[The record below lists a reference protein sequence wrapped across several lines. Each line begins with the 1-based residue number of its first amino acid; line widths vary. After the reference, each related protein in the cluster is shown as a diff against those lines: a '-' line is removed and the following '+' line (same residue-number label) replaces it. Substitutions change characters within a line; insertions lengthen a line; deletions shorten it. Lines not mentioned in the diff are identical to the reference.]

1 MTGVTPADRC
11 PGILRPHQ
19 AADGAMVRVRV
30 PGGQTSGAALAELA
44 RIAQRYGSGLLQL
57 TSRGSVQVRGLPTVL
72 PAEVAAAVAEAGFLP
87 SANHDRVRN
96 IAASPLTGLAG
107 GKADLRPMIAAL
119 DRALLGDP
127 ELARLPGRFL
137 FVLDDGRG
145 DVSSLAVDL
154 GYRALA
160 DDRGVLLIG
169 AGDHGLPVSADA
181 AVPTMI
187 ELARRFLDRH
197 RTSGVWHVRQLDP
210 PLIIAPP
217 APAPA
222 PDLCIPLGRIDDH
235 ASIAVPLGLL
245 SPDQVQA
252 VITVNGHGPL
262 VITPWRGLV
271 LPNAADGLAE
281 LVTAG
286 LVAEDASAWSMISAC
301 VGAPWCH
308 QSRADTRTLA
318 ARLASQPVALPRT
331 HLSGCERRCGA
342 PAGDHLDLVAPTP
355 LEMAE
360 AIAGVL
366 SHA

>member
-1 MTGVTPADRC
+1 MTSVTPADRC

-19 AADGAMVRVRV
+19 AADGAMMRVRV
-30 PGGQTSGAALAELA
+30 PGGQTTGAALGELA

-57 TSRGSVQVRGLPTVL
+57 TSRGSIQLRGLPAN
-72 PAEVAAAVAEAGFLP
+72 PPDAVAAELADAGFLP
-87 SANHDRVRN
+87 SADHDRVRN

-107 GKADLRPMIAAL
+107 GSADLRPMVAAL

-127 ELARLPGRFL
+127 ELAGLPGRFL

-160 DDRGVLLIG
+160 EDHGVLLIG
-169 AGDHGLPVSADA
+169 GGDHGLPVSAEA

-187 ELARRFLDRH
+187 ELARQFLDRH

-210 PLIIAPP
+210 PLVIA
-217 APAPA
+217 APAPMHT
-222 PDLCIPLGRIDDH
+222 PGFGIPLGRIADH

-245 SPDQVQA
+245 SPDQVHS
-252 VITVNGHGPL
+252 VITVSGPGPL
-262 VITPWRGLV
+262 VITPWRGMV
-271 LPNAADGLAE
+271 LPNSADRLPE
-281 LVTAG
+281 LVAAG
-286 LVAEDASAWSMISAC
+286 LVADDASAWSMISAC

-308 QSRADTRTLA
+308 QSRADTRMLAAQLA
-318 ARLASQPVALPRT
+318 ARTPLART

-355 LEMAE
+355 MELDE